1 MVNHYANRPSQS
13 NLEYV
18 VNSQGKKVK
27 NLAYNPT
34 RKTTMN
40 TTSSITP
47 TTTIQKHYPQLQQL
61 HNTLYGLHPDQ
72 VTSTREDYAQ
82 LLNHTTAHSTQ
93 EFTDID
99 IEENTEISNYLFM
112 SGDILNDDPTTLSDR
127 ARKIRQEKLEII
139 YDNIYPVQGVIWRG
153 IPTKQYT
160 DTEYDGFRDY
170 FSKPKQLDNYVEKHS
185 DTLIKNNRWSSYSMS
200 PGVAL
205 SFSYGLKRSM
215 DKYGL
220 SKTSHMI
227 DEGVYDG
234 VLIAQVNPEGYSFH
248 YPDKYKNITVDNDN
262 NEYEVLLPPQE
273 NTIIDIIP
281 TDKSPVRKPI
291 IIVK

>member
-139 YDNIYPVQGVIWRG
+139 YDNIYPCLL
-153 IPTKQYT
+153 YT
-160 DTEYDGFRDY
+160 SPSPRD
-170 FSKPKQLDNYVEKHS
+170 
-185 DTLIKNNRWSSYSMS
+185 
-200 PGVAL
+200 
-205 SFSYGLKRSM
+205 
-215 DKYGL
+215 
-220 SKTSHMI
+220 
-227 DEGVYDG
+227 
-234 VLIAQVNPEGYSFH
+234 
-248 YPDKYKNITVDNDN
+248 
-262 NEYEVLLPPQE
+262 
-273 NTIIDIIP
+273 
-281 TDKSPVRKPI
+281 
-291 IIVK
+291 